1 MRKAS
6 TGPGPA
12 DRHPSD
18 PLRADNGGA
27 LRFLEPGAVSATPDR
42 AWRDGRGAAPSPGS
56 FTLSRHHLKTLARGK
71 KSTASQIVD

>member
-18 PLRADNGGA
+18 PLRADNGGVP
-27 LRFLEPGAVSATPDR
+27 RFLEPGAVPATPDR
-42 AWRDGRGAAPSPGS
+42 AWRDARGAAPSRGS
-56 FTLSRHHLKTLARGK
+56 FALSRHDLKTLARGK
-71 KSTASQIVD
+71 KGAAGQIVD